1 VLKVLNFL
9 SNNQNLISTQGLKLI
24 MKAGNVGDEEAGAKS
39 NSPQKNI
46 DAINIDFEEPG
57 FTDLDL

>member
-1 VLKVLNFL
+1 
-9 SNNQNLISTQGLKLI
+9 LISTQGLKLI
-24 MKAGNVGDEEAGAKS
+24 MKAGNVGDEEGGSKS

-46 DAINIDFEEPG
+46 DAMNLDFEEPG